1 MASRP
6 QSVQSAS
13 IKMPVTVLRLVVGSI
28 PSFGIACC
36 PGRSGSTASSIPL
49 TSPPE
54 IVQRPVDPA
63 PPAAPGDYRI
73 EFDWRGETAF
83 CVEHDRRVR
92 LACFYWGGP
101 KGSVSHIDAM
111 RDYADG
117 RREELTADER
127 ALVLQ
132 RVIDEA
138 RKRENIRLEV
148 EGG

>member
-1 MASRP
+1 
-6 QSVQSAS
+6 
-13 IKMPVTVLRLVVGSI
+13 
-28 PSFGIACC
+28 
-36 PGRSGSTASSIPL
+36 
-49 TSPPE
+49 
-54 IVQRPVDPA
+54 
-63 PPAAPGDYRI
+63 
-73 EFDWRGETAF
+73 
-83 CVEHDRRVR
+83 
-92 LACFYWGGP
+92 
-101 KGSVSHIDAM
+101 VSHIDAM